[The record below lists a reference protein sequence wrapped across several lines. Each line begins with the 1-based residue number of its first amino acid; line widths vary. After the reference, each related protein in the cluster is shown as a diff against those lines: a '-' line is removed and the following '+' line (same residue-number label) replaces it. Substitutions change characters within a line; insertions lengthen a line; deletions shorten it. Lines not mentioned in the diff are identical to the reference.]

1 MLSEEYKKFCSI
13 LELLNWINWIIVLVT
28 SGEKRLPDSWYWWD
42 MLWLLVTRVSHQH
55 CFTGGLHTHHHLAS
69 KQFLI
74 LLSDIAVE
82 ASARQQNTIF
92 YVPDAYFA
100 SEEVWDEAIMFSF
113 NVSMLLNNMNIVEA
127 GGEERRSISGFTQI
141 TTTHT
146 SPCPAL
152 QVSSDLTR

>member
-1 MLSEEYKKFCSI
+1 MLSEEWKYKKFCSI

-28 SGEKRLPDSWYWWD
+28 SGEKRLPDWWFWWD

-74 LLSDIAVE
+74 LLCRGKCTPAKHYFLCK
-82 ASARQQNTIF
+82 RCIF
-92 YVPDAYFA
+92 CK
-100 SEEVWDEAIMFSF
+100 WGGLDEAIMFSF

-127 GGEERRSISGFTQI
+127 GGEERSGGVSQVSPKLPQH
-141 TTTHT
+141 TH
-146 SPCPAL
+146 PPAPTL
-152 QVSSDLTR
+152 QVSSDLTQ

>member
-1 MLSEEYKKFCSI
+1 MLSEEWKYKKFCSI

-28 SGEKRLPDSWYWWD
+28 SGEKRLPDWWYWWD

-55 CFTGGLHTHHHLAS
+55 CFTGGLYTHHHLAS

-82 ASARQQNTIF
+82 ASASLQDTIF
-92 YVPDAYFA
+92 HVPDAYFA
-100 SEEVWDEAIMFSF
+100 SEEVWDEAIIFIF

-127 GGEERRSISGFTQI
+127 GGERGGVSQVSPKLPQH
-141 TTTHT
+141 THH
-146 SPCPAL
+146 PAL
-152 QVSSDLTR
+152 PCRSPVI